1 MDQTHILCE
10 LLNRMSQNGTQQT
23 EPSGQMCFFWLK
35 CLKKHL
41 NEFSSLEN
49 GEISHKTS
57 DLATLVVPFYKATV
71 DCSIKAIF
79 QGLEGL
85 LPSFIT
91 QMQLLVLCCLT

>member
-49 GEISHKTS
+49 GEISHKILDS
-57 DLATLVVPFYKATV
+57 W
-71 DCSIKAIF
+71 
-79 QGLEGL
+79 
-85 LPSFIT
+85 LPLRSRLNW
-91 QMQLLVLCCLT
+91 QH